1 MRRNSPP
8 PPPSSSSSSSSSSS
22 PVAALSQKDKRLP
35 SCLITDYSQQDA
47 TFLEFIS
54 ADALHVSAG
63 SSACH
68 QEHITIYS
76 FKYCQPIMLLAATVD
91 KMQQYWLTIPEA
103 VCRVMCS

>member
-8 PPPSSSSSSSSSSS
+8 PPPSSSSSSSSS
-22 PVAALSQKDKRLP
+22 VAALSQKDKRLP
-35 SCLITDYSQQDA
+35 SCLITNYNQQDA

-54 ADALHVSAG
+54 TDAVHVSAG
-63 SSACH
+63 SSAYH
-68 QEHITIYS
+68 QEHITTYS
-76 FKYCQPIMLLAATVD
+76 FKYCQPILLLAATVD